1 MAQKTSQMDVVQLTL
16 MIIVAL
22 LLDLASIIPGIN
34 FVSVLVAIFVFGIW
48 FYVLGMGIINP
59 VKLAGPFVSA
69 VIEVIPA
76 ISIIP
81 SITLSIII
89 TYFLIKAENKTG
101 IKASMISPGAGKAG
115 NINNS

>member
-1 MAQKTSQMDVVQLTL
+1 MAQKTSQMDVVQLVL
-16 MIIVAL
+16 MIIVGL
-22 LLDLASIIPGIN
+22 ILDLASIIPGIN
-34 FVSVLVAIFVFGIW
+34 FFVDFVAVLVFGIW
-48 FYVLGMGIINP
+48 FYVLGMGVINSK
-59 VKLAGPFVSA
+59 KLAGPIAA
-69 VIEVIPA
+69 VIVEAIPA

-101 IKASMISPGAGKAG
+101 IKASMISPGSGKVG